1 MSLPPSEIP
10 LGAMRFNSDSQ
21 KLEYWMGSAWMQI
34 KTFSPNL
41 DGGARGLFMGGHD
54 GSQATA
60 IDFITIST
68 FGNAQ
73 DFGDRTQS
81 GEGGHFA
88 SRTRAVCGGASAPTY
103 TTTVDF
109 VTIASTG
116 NATDFGDKTTQN
128 ARASGCSNATR
139 GLFAGGFKAPAAS
152 DVIDF
157 CTIATTGNFVDFGN
171 LLGNREAPAGN
182 VNSPTRALWLSGDTD
197 GAGNFSNTISFVTI
211 ASAGNAQDF
220 GGLIE
225 IFYGGSGL
233 SSATRGL
240 IGGGYNPNSLQASNS
255 AINVIQAITISSLG
269 NTTDFGDLVS
279 NQEARYNV
287 GSCTD
292 CVRGIFAGGT
302 HSGGRTNVI
311 GAVNLAS
318 EGNAVKFGDLTANK
332 RYFGGTSNGHGGLG

>member
-1 MSLPPSEIP
+1 MSINPVEIP
-10 LGAMRFNSDSQ
+10 TGAVRYNTDSN
-21 KLEYWMGSAWMQI
+21 KMEVYIGDTWMEVAVS
-34 KTFSPNL
+34 TPNL

-103 TTTVDF
+103 VNTVDF
-109 VTIASTG
+109 VTISSTG
-116 NATDFGDKTTQN
+116 NATDFGDKTTLN

-139 GLFAGGFKAPAAS
+139 GMFAGGFKAPAAS

-157 CTIATTGNFVDFGN
+157 CTIATTGNFLDFGN

-197 GAGNFSNTISFVTI
+197 GAGNFSNTISYVTI
-211 ASAGNAQDF
+211 ASTGNAQDF
-220 GGLIE
+220 GSLFD

-240 IGGGYNPNSLQASNS
+240 IGGGYNPGSPQAASS

-311 GAVNLAS
+311 GAVNLAT
-318 EGNAVKFGDLTANK
+318 EGTANKFGDLTANTA
-332 RYFGGTSNGHGGLG
+332 YYGGTSNGHGGLG

>member
-10 LGAMRFNSDSQ
+10 LGAMRFNSDSN
-21 KLEYWMGSAWMQI
+21 KLEYWNGDAWFQI
-34 KTFSPNL
+34 QTFTPNL
-41 DGGARGLFMGGHD
+41 DGGSRGLFMGGATP
-54 GSQATA
+54 SQVTP

-109 VTIASTG
+109 VTISSTG
-116 NATDFGDKTTQN
+116 NALDFGDKTTQN
-128 ARASGCSNATR
+128 ARASGCSNAIR
-139 GLFAGGFKAPAAS
+139 GMLAGGFKAPAAS

-157 CTIATTGNFVDFGN
+157 CTISTTGNFQDFGD
-171 LLGNREAPAGN
+171 LLGNREAPSGN
-182 VNSPTRALWLSGDTD
+182 INSPTRAIWASGDVD
-197 GAGNFSNTISFVTI
+197 GAGNFQNSISYVTI
-211 ASAGNAQDF
+211 ASTGNAQEF
-220 GGLIE
+220 GGLLE
-225 IFYGGSGL
+225 TFFGGSGL

-240 IGGGYNPNSLQASNS
+240 IGGGYNPNSPQAAST
-255 AINVIQAITISSLG
+255 AINVIQSISIASG
-269 NTTDFGDLVS
+269 GKTVNFGDLGS
-279 NQEARYNV
+279 THEARYNV

-292 CVRGIFAGGT
+292 CVRGIFAGGR

-318 EGNAVKFGDLTANK
+318 EGDAVKFGDLTANK
-332 RYFGGTSNGHGGLG
+332 AYYGGTSNGHGGLG

>member
-1 MSLPPSEIP
+1 MSFIPKEIP
-10 LGAMRFNSDSQ
+10 EGAIRYNTDSN
-21 KLEYWMGSAWMQI
+21 KMEVWIGDKWMQVAVS
-34 KTFSPNL
+34 TPNL
-41 DGGARGLFMGGHD
+41 DGGSRGLFMGGATP
-54 GSQATA
+54 SQVTP

-103 TTTVDF
+103 VNTVDF
-109 VTIASTG
+109 VTISSTG
-116 NATDFGDKTTQN
+116 NASDFGDKTTLN

-139 GLFAGGFKAPAAS
+139 GMLAGGFKAPNAS

-157 CTIATTGNFVDFGN
+157 CTIATTGDFLDFGD

-182 VNSPTRALWLSGDTD
+182 INSSTRALWTSGDTD
-197 GAGNFSNTISFVTI
+197 GAGNFANSISFVTI
-211 ASAGNAQDF
+211 ASTGNAQEF
-220 GGLIE
+220 GGLVE
-225 IFYGGSGL
+225 TAFGSSGL

-240 IGGGYNPNSLQASNS
+240 IAGGYNPNSPMASS
-255 AINVIQAITISSLG
+255 TSINVIQSLTIATLG
-269 NTTDFGDLVS
+269 NTVDFGDLAS
-279 NQEARYNV
+279 NHEARYNV

-302 HSGGRTNVI
+302 HSGGLTNVI

-332 RYFGGTSNGHGGLG
+332 RFYGGTSNGHGGL

>member
-1 MSLPPSEIP
+1 MSFEIP
-10 LGAMRFNSDSQ
+10 LGAIRFNSDSQ
-21 KLEYWMGSAWMQI
+21 KLEYWIGDTWMQT

-41 DGGARGLFMGGHD
+41 DGGARGLFMGGNT
-54 GSQATA
+54 GSQVTP

-73 DFGDRTQS
+73 DFGDRIQS

-109 VTIASTG
+109 VTISTKG

-139 GLFAGGFKAPAAS
+139 GMLAGGFKAPAAS

-157 CTIATTGNFVDFGN
+157 CTIATTGDFLDFGD

-182 VNSPTRALWLSGDTD
+182 LNSPTRAMWASGDTD
-197 GAGNFSNTISFVTI
+197 GAGNFSNSISFVTI
-211 ASAGNAQDF
+211 ASTGNAQEF
-220 GGLIE
+220 GGLHDT
-225 IFYGGSGL
+225 FYGGSGL

-240 IGGGYNPNSLQASNS
+240 IGGGYNPGSPQAASS
-255 AINVIQAITISSLG
+255 AINVIQSISISSGG
-269 NTTDFGDLVS
+269 NTTNFGDLVS
-279 NQEARYNV
+279 TQEARYNV

-292 CVRGIFAGGT
+292 CVRGIFAGGV

-318 EGNAVKFGDLTANK
+318 EGNATKFGDLTANK
-332 RYFGGTSNGHGGLG
+332 SFFGGTSNGHGGLG

>member
-1 MSLPPSEIP
+1 MSLAPKEIP
-10 LGAMRFNSDSQ
+10 LGAMRFNSDSLQ
-21 KLEYWMGSAWMQI
+21 LEDWNGSIWMQI
-34 KTFSPNL
+34 HTFSPNL
-41 DGGARGLFMGGHD
+41 DGGSRGLFMGGND
-54 GSQATA
+54 GSQVTP

-109 VTIASTG
+109 VTISSTG

-139 GLFAGGFKAPAAS
+139 GMLAGGFKAPAAS

-171 LLGNREAPAGN
+171 LVGNREAPAGN

-197 GAGNFSNTISFVTI
+197 GAGNFANSISFVTI
-211 ASAGNAQDF
+211 ASTGNAQEF
-220 GGLIE
+220 GS
-225 IFYGGSGL
+225 IFDTFFGGSGL
-233 SSATRGL
+233 SNATRGL
-240 IGGGYNPNSLQASNS
+240 IAGGYNPNSPQAASS
-255 AINVIQAITISSLG
+255 SINVIQSISIASG
-269 NTTDFGDLVS
+269 GKTSDFGDLGS
-279 NQEARYNV
+279 THEARYNV

-292 CVRGIFAGGT
+292 CVRGIFAGGR

-311 GAVNLAS
+311 GAVNLAT
-318 EGNAVKFGDLTANK
+318 EGIATKFGDLTANK
-332 RYFGGTSNGHGGLG
+332 AFYGGTSNGHGGLG